1 MRTYVVTLVLFPGD
15 EQKTVTVTAT
25 SAVDA
30 CSRAEHLNPGS
41 IASGA
46 NIINAS
52 A

>member
-1 MRTYVVTLVLFPGD
+1 MKTYVVTLVLFPGD
-15 EQKTVTVTAT
+15 ERKTVTVTAM

-30 CSRAEHLNPGS
+30 CSQAEHLNPGS

-46 NIINAS
+46 NVVTAS